1 MPVNLI
7 FFPIYAA
14 KLKPKFGSKMLTT
27 PGLLK
32 LFSVEHPSGLP
43 TFLNF
48 CFSPTQQMLT
58 GLQLTTLTSWL
69 PLALLFKHMDY
80 MFSEVLVASKSQTQ
94 TTLLLS

>member
-1 MPVNLI
+1 MAVNLI

-14 KLKPKFGSKMLTT
+14 KLNPKFGSKALNT

-32 LFSVEHPSGLP
+32 LFSAEHPSGFP

-48 CFSPTQQMLT
+48 CLSPTQQMLT

-69 PLALLFKHMDY
+69 HSVLLLKQMDC